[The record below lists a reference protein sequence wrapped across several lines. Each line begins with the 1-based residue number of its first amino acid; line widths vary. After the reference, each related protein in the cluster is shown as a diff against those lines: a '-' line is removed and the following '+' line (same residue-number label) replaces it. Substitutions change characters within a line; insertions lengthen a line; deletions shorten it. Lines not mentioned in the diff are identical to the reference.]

1 LCLSQ
6 NTSCPSVT
14 LNGGPFETAKA
25 RDSFSAPPQPVHGVC
40 KNPLSSSL
48 WLCVCVC
55 VCDVSIPFCLYS
67 QHWTSYFLVLHP

>member
-55 VCDVSIPFCLYS
+55 VCVMS
-67 QHWTSYFLVLHP
+67 QSHFVFTLNIGLLTS